1 MNRNLFFIAA
11 ALLLWGL
18 GEGMFFNFVPI
29 RLENEFLLNKQ
40 QVGFALGA
48 FGFFMAITHIPGGHL
63 ADRIGRRPLL
73 ITAWLFGVISTL
85 MMGVAKSL
93 PLYLVGLFAYG
104 ITAFVASPLGS
115 YVTAARGKWEVGTA
129 LSLTTATFNLGMS
142 LGPVTGG
149 WIAEHYGMNSSYF
162 VAFGTF
168 VVSTLFVI
176 FIQPQPID
184 RHDPAAPPTN
194 LWNNTRFISFVMIYA
209 FAVFALYLSQPLT
222 PNFLKGVRGLTLS
235 ETGWVFSA
243 GALGNSLLA
252 IFFSRF
258 NPRRGFLF
266 AQMLVALF
274 ALLIW
279 QGAGLPI
286 FMLGYFLLGGFR
298 AARPMAMAQ
307 ARDLVHDS
315 QMGITYG
322 AMETVS
328 AVIFII
334 APPIAGFIFERDPF
348 FVYPLA
354 VGLIIISILVSYFFA
369 PRSAQLVT
377 QEVPI
382 ENQKS

>member
-63 ADRIGRRPLL
+63 ADHIGRRPLL
-73 ITAWLFGVISTL
+73 ITAWLFGVVSTL

-93 PLYLVGLFAYG
+93 PIYLVGLFAYG
-104 ITAFVASPLGS
+104 LTAFVASPLGS

-129 LSLTTATFNLGMS
+129 LSLTTATFSLGMS

-149 WIAEHYGMNSSYF
+149 WIAEHYGMNSSYL

-168 VVSTLFVI
+168 VISTLFVI
-176 FIQPQPID
+176 FIHPQPID
-184 RHDPAAPPTN
+184 GHDPASPPIN
-194 LWNNTRFISFVMIYA
+194 LWRNTRLINFVMIYA
-209 FAVFALYLSQPLT
+209 FAVFALYLAQPLT

-266 AQMLVALF
+266 AQMLVAVF

-279 QGAGLPI
+279 RGAGLPV

-298 AARPMAMAQ
+298 AARPMALAQ
-307 ARDLVHDS
+307 ARGLVHDS

-322 AMETVS
+322 TMETVS
-328 AVIFII
+328 AIIFIV

-348 FVYPLA
+348 FVYPLS
-354 VGLIIISILVSYFFA
+354 VGLIAVSVIIGYFFS
-369 PRSAQLVT
+369 P
-377 QEVPI
+377 
-382 ENQKS
+382 QKT

>member
-29 RLENEFLLNKQ
+29 RLENEFLLDKQ
-40 QVGFALGA
+40 QVGLALGA

-85 MMGVAKSL
+85 LMGVAKSL

-149 WIAEHYGMNSSYF
+149 WIAEHYGMNSSYL

-168 VVSTLFVI
+168 VISTLFVI

-184 RHDPAAPPTN
+184 LHDPAAPPTN
-194 LWNNTRFISFVMIYA
+194 LWNNTRFTNFVMIYA

-222 PNFLKGVRGLTLS
+222 PNFLKGVRELTLS

-243 GALGNSLLA
+243 GALGNSLLSL
-252 IFFSRF
+252 FFSRF

-279 QGAGLPI
+279 RGAGLPI

-315 QMGITYG
+315 QMGLAYG
-322 AMETVS
+322 SMETVS
-328 AVIFII
+328 SIIFII

-348 FVYPLA
+348 WVYPLA
-354 VGLIIISILVSYFFA
+354 IGLIAVSIIVSYFFS
-369 PRSAQLVT
+369 PHKVETEVT
-377 QEVPI
+377 VT
-382 ENQKS
+382 S

>member
-29 RLENEFLLNKQ
+29 RLENEFLLSKQ
-40 QVGFALGA
+40 QIGFALGA
-48 FGFFMAITHIPGGHL
+48 FGFFMAITHIPGGHF

-73 ITAWLFGVISTL
+73 ITAWALGMVSTL
-85 MMGVAKSL
+85 TMGIAKSL
-93 PLYLVGLFAYG
+93 PLYLVGLFLYG
-104 ITAFVASPLGS
+104 VTAFVASPLGS

-129 LSLTTATFNLGMS
+129 LSLTTATFNLGMA

-149 WIAEHYGMNSSYF
+149 WIAEHYGMRSSYL
-162 VAFGTF
+162 VAFGVF
-168 VVSTLFVI
+168 VVSFLFMV
-176 FIQPQPID
+176 FIEAQPID
-184 RHDPAAPPTN
+184 KHDPEAPPQS
-194 LWNNTRFISFVMIYA
+194 LFNNTRFMNFLMIYA
-209 FAVFALYLSQPLT
+209 FAVFALYLAQPLT
-222 PNFLKGVRGLTLS
+222 PNFLKGARGLTLS
-235 ETGWVFSA
+235 EMGWVFSA

-266 AQMLVALF
+266 SQMLVALF

-279 QGAGLPI
+279 QGTGLPI

-315 QMGITYG
+315 QMGLSYG
-322 AMETVS
+322 TMETVS
-328 AVIFII
+328 AIIFII

-354 VGLIIISILVSYFFA
+354 VGLIVLSILVSYFFS
-369 PRSAQLVT
+369 PRKS
-377 QEVPI
+377 
-382 ENQKS
+382 ENVIRNS